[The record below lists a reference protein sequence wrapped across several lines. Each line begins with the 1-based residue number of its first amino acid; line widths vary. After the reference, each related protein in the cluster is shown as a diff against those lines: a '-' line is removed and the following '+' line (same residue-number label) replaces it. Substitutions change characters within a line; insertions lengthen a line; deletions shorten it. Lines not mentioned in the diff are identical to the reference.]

1 MGTALLKHVIEGKI
15 EGKGRRGRRRQQLLN
30 ELKEGRIYWTL
41 KEEVVDKTI
50 GEIAWGIL

>member
-1 MGTALLKHVIEGKI
+1 VGTALLKHVIEGKI